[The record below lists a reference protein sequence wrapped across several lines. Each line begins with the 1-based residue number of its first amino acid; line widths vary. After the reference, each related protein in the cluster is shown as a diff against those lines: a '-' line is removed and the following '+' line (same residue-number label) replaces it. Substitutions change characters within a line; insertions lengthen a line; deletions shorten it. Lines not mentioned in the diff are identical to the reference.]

1 MAESRSRARAQTSAA
16 AQPGTRAAR
25 APRARPPA
33 AQAPAPA
40 AQAAS
45 NERSLG
51 DLFSDLTDNLRA
63 LVQRELELVKIE
75 MKDQIDRG
83 VKGVGMFA
91 GAGVTG
97 FVALLLVAMAAAWGL
112 AEVVAPGLAFLIV
125 GVVFGAI
132 AAVLGLQGK
141 KKFEQLNPVPRQTI
155 ETVKQDVQVAKE
167 SLSEG
172 ASPDQPSN
180 QSGDLTSQWSSAG
193 ADQYGTRRS

>member
-1 MAESRSRARAQTSAA
+1 Q
-16 AQPGTRAAR
+16 
-25 APRARPPA
+25 APPPA
-33 AQAPAPA
+33 PE
-40 AQAAS
+40 AAS
-45 NERSLG
+45 NERSIG

-75 MKDQIDRG
+75 MKDQVNRG
-83 VKGVGMFA
+83 VKGVSMFA

-112 AEVVAPGLAFLIV
+112 AEVVAPGWAFLIV
-125 GVVFGAI
+125 GVVFGAV

-172 ASPDQPSN
+172 ATGDQPSN
-180 QSGDLTSQWSSAG
+180 QSGDVPQQWGPAG
-193 ADQYGTRRS
+193 TGQYATRRS